1 MSISYPTA
9 MFGLRFLCCFL
20 SIIGPALAASPPT
33 TNHAFVQS
41 KLQPFVNSLAL
52 PPPQAQLLSSKLD
65 QDSNLAAFLSGK
77 DYQSSFLLALS
88 CLSIRATLGD
98 NSVDTIPVNQTET
111 EANWSQACWRSPTCV
126 VFPSSAQDVSRA
138 LKVIGFF
145 KSRFAVRSGGHS
157 PNPGFSSIDNPGIL
171 IDLQK
176 LNQIEVSQDRKVAS
190 LGPGGR
196 WGDILAALD
205 PYDVSVIGGR
215 IPQVGVAGVILGG
228 AKPLTRRSCGMTD
241 SRKIRRALSLLWRVV
256 LSDGTV
262 TDANADRNADLF
274 WALKGGGANFGIVT
288 RFDLYT
294 IPVRNIWFQVAIY
307 TPDQVPTILD
317 AFAEWQ
323 NEGASDVKSTVA
335 LIIAPEATTVGLI
348 YSAPADQPAA
358 FAPFY
363 SIPAATVA
371 VPANNGTV
379 LSLTNILGTTFSN
392 VPQRHDYRGASSK
405 VDVQLYKD
413 VHTFWRDQ
421 AIAVH
426 AATGATM
433 TFTLQPIPVNLVDQ
447 GIAKGG
453 NPLGLSR
460 INQQWWTTLVDWEN
474 SEDDEKVRAVPI
486 ATSAKWKEL
495 GEQRGSYIP
504 FLFMND
510 GSRDQS
516 PLSLYGAENVARLK
530 QVSRKYDKSQVF
542 QTLQGDGFL
551 LSKL

>member
-1 MSISYPTA
+1 
-9 MFGLRFLCCFL
+9 MFGLRYLCCFL
-20 SIIGPALAASPPT
+20 SIIGPASAASPPT
-33 TNHAFVQS
+33 SNRASVQS

-111 EANWSQACWRSPTCV
+111 EANWSQGCWRSPTCV
-126 VFPSSAQDVSRA
+126 VFPSAAQDVSRA
-138 LKVIGFF
+138 LKIIGFF

-176 LNQIEVSQDRKVAS
+176 LNQIEVSQDRKAAS

-196 WGDILAALD
+196 WGDVLAALD

-228 AKPLTRRSCGMTD
+228 GLFHFSGEYGLAGDNVKNFE
-241 SRKIRRALSLLWRVV
+241 VV

-294 IPVRNIWFQVAIY
+294 ISVRNIWFQVAIY

-405 VDVQLYKD
+405 VDLQLYKD
-413 VHTFWRDQ
+413 VHTFWREQ

-426 AATGATM
+426 AATGANM

-474 SEDDEKVRAVPI
+474 AEDDEKVRAVPI
-486 ATSAKWKEL
+486 ATSEKWREL
-495 GEQRGSYIP
+495 GEQRDSYIP

-530 QVSRKYDKSQVF
+530 QVSRKYDRSQMF
-542 QTLQGDGFL
+542 QTLQGNGFL